1 MIPPTVPSPTVVP
14 TPPPAPGIVPT
25 PTPATPATTATPAP
39 GANDTFLLLNK
50 NNNRLIV
57 GNKANVIGAYRS
69 GTLPMS
75 KTFIG
80 AGPKGENLVF
90 ETNADG
96 SMLTRLV
103 TKYNATYGAK
113 LNPAAATDG
122 PPPAVVA
129 PTPAPAPTV
138 VPTPAAP
145 TPAVPTPVA
154 PTPAALTPAAALVP
168 AASGASVGLNAL
180 STTIAKRKID
190 KSKADWRT
198 KLRKFPA
205 VTFDP
210 GSDYFWTLETNK
222 GTVRLKF
229 MPEVA
234 PNHVSNFL
242 YLTQLGY
249 FDSLSLHRI
258 IPGFVAQGG
267 CPLGQGYAG
276 PGYQF
281 EGEFKPGIKHDR
293 PGLLSMA
300 NRGPGTDGSQFFIT
314 YTASPNLDGKHTI
327 FGEVVA
333 GMDVMKMIEA
343 AGSSSGAPAELITIT
358 KASVTTAKK

>member
-1 MIPPTVPSPTVVP
+1 VA
-14 TPPPAPGIVPT
+14 TPPPS
-25 PTPATPATTATPAP
+25 TPAPATTASPTPAAP
-39 GANDTFLLLNK
+39 AASETFLLLNK

-57 GNKANVIGAYRS
+57 GNKANVVSAYQS

-75 KTFIG
+75 KTFIA

-90 ETNADG
+90 ENNADG
-96 SMLTRLV
+96 SMLNRLV
-103 TKYNATYGAK
+103 AKYNTTYGAN
-113 LNPAAATDG
+113 LDPAAATDG
-122 PPPAVVA
+122 PPPVVAPAPTTVPSPTPA
-129 PTPAPAPTV
+129 PTPAPAPTTVPSPTPSV
-138 VPTPAAP
+138 VPTP
-145 TPAVPTPVA
+145 TP
-154 PTPAALTPAAALVP
+154 VP
-168 AASGASVGLNAL
+168 AATVPATAATGLNVLNA
-180 STTIAKRKID
+180 TIAKRKID
-190 KSKADWRT
+190 KTKADWRT

-205 VTFDP
+205 VTFDA
-210 GSDYFWTLETNK
+210 GTDYFWILETNK

-234 PNHVSNFL
+234 PNHVANFL
-242 YLTQLGY
+242 YLTELGY

-267 CPLGQGYAG
+267 CPFGQGFGG

-281 EGEFKPGIKHDR
+281 DGEFKPGVKHDR

-300 NRGPGTDGSQFFIT
+300 NRGAGTDGSQFFIT

-333 GMDVMKMIEA
+333 GMDVMKTIEA
-343 AGSSSGAPAELITIT
+343 AGSPSGAPSEQITIT
-358 KASVTTAKK
+358 KASVSTAKK